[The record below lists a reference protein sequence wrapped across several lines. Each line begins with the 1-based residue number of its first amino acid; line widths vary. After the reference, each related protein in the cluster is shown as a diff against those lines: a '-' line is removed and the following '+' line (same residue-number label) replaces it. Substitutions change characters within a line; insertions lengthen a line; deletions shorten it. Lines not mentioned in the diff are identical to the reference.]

1 MVGRP
6 KFLMALEGFKLIAQF
21 IRLLIGLSSGAVI
34 LAATLIDRV
43 FPNPS
48 VRWALLLAI
57 AGFAMCVMFSL
68 GYFLKLVGMVMDE
81 EAKTVNFDF
90 PPDRRT
96 TVLWQGALFSFFI
109 GFGLFAFF
117 VLWNLGIS

>member
-1 MVGRP
+1 
-6 KFLMALEGFKLIAQF
+6 MAQEGFKLIAQF

-34 LAATLIDRV
+34 FVATLIDRV

-57 AGFAMCVMFSL
+57 AGFAMCVVFSL
-68 GYFLKLVGMVMDE
+68 GYFLKLVGMVMDRE
-81 EAKTVNFDF
+81 DRVVNIDF
-90 PPDRRT
+90 PLERST

>member
-1 MVGRP
+1 
-6 KFLMALEGFKLIAQF
+6 MAQEGLKLIGQF

-34 LAATLIDRV
+34 LVATLIDRV

-48 VRWALLLAI
+48 VRWALLLAV
-57 AGFAMCVMFSL
+57 AGFAMCVLFSL
-68 GYFLKLVGMVMDE
+68 AYFLRLAGMMMFR
-81 EAKTVNFDF
+81 EARPNDAIPHVHS
-90 PPDRRT
+90 T

-117 VLWNLGIS
+117 ILWNLGIS